1 MNLLLSLALT
11 ATLASFEWP
20 LSAAPDSGSVAFTN
34 ATTWLHAAPQWD
46 SKRLALL
53 PQGAQVQVIKCAAQ
67 SCRVSFRNLIGYVG
81 EERLQNTPVRA
92 PVEAGR
98 GYINSRGQWIPSP
111 AHTIDGQAP
120 SGATARCGDG
130 SYSFSQS
137 RRGTCSWHG
146 GVAEWL

>member
-11 ATLASFEWP
+11 ATLATSGWRIP
-20 LSAAPDSGSVAFTN
+20 AAIDSGSVAFTN
-34 ATTWLHAAPQWD
+34 ASTWLHAASQW
-46 SKRLALL
+46 SSRRLALL
-53 PQGAQVQVIKCAAQ
+53 PQGTEVQVIKCAEQ
-67 SCRVSFRNLIGYVG
+67 SCKVTFRRLTGFVA
-81 EERLQNTPVRA
+81 EERLQTARVGT

-111 AHTIDGQAP
+111 THTVEGQPPAG
-120 SGATARCGDG
+120 STARCRDG